1 VSRGRALDG
10 SPDLRDGE
18 YDDEGYDVYEG
29 YEPAP
34 YRPPRRRPAR
44 RPPPKPSKRSNAA
57 IPVAIALFLAGLIL
71 GEYSILVPA
80 LIGIGLVYVA
90 LSFLSS
96 RLNPFSLSFYLS
108 VKPSWLS
115 IGTLAFV
122 GLILVAVAYG
132 YYVSGLG
139 PLAPGI
145 PRLP

>member
-1 VSRGRALDG
+1 MSRGRALDRSSG
-10 SPDLRDGE
+10 
-18 YDDEGYDVYEG
+18 YDDRDYDDPDSEVGEG

-34 YRPPRRRPAR
+34 YRPPRRRTSR
-44 RPPPKPSKRSNAA
+44 RPPAKRSNAA
-57 IPVAIALFLAGLIL
+57 IPLAIALFFAGLIL
-71 GEYSILVPA
+71 GEYTILIPA

-122 GLILVAVAYG
+122 GLILVGVAYG
-132 YYVSGLG
+132 YYVSGFG
-139 PLAPGI
+139 PFAPGI